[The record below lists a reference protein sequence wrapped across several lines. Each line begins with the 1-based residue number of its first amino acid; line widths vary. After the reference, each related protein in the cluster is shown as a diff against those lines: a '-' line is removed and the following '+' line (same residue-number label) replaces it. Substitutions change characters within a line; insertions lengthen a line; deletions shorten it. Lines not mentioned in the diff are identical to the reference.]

1 MLIPNWKKFELN
13 TLENLKHFETSSLKF
28 KNEGGSNSTEPDIK
42 VYKNNNFLESLEC
55 KLSPAQGGQFV
66 VLWNGS
72 EFQYSSSNV
81 NHESF
86 ETIEIIKLMNENK
99 SYYSKIF
106 NPSESSSVD
115 LCVDDTIAAQH
126 LINIYKAKK
135 SNFIISSV
143 SANSTDNIKII
154 PIEKIKNNFNII
166 GKYRI
171 KRSGSINLPIKEYS
185 IAEEKF
191 TEKYGRKIL
200 DINTINLGTTLEK
213 KECYFG
219 DNNEYFL
226 SVQNNDTYKVKK
238 LSSTFNANVI
248 FTLSLKSSTPDSIS
262 FQNLID
268 ILKNK

>member
-13 TLENLKHFETSSLKF
+13 TLDNLKKFETSSLKF
-28 KNEGGSNSTEPDIK
+28 RSEGGSNSTEPDIK
-42 VYKNNNFLESLEC
+42 VYKNNIFLESLEC

-81 NHESF
+81 NPESF
-86 ETIEIIKLMNENK
+86 ETIEIIKLMNKNK
-99 SYYSKIF
+99 LYYSKIF
-106 NPSESSSVD
+106 NPSESSSID
-115 LCVDDTIAAQH
+115 LDIDDTIVAQH

-135 SNFIISSV
+135 SNFIVSST
-143 SANSTDNIKII
+143 NLNNDIKII
-154 PIEKIKNNFNII
+154 PIEKIKDNFNII

-171 KRSGSINLPIKEYS
+171 KRSGSINLPLKDYS

-191 TEKYGRKIL
+191 TEKYGIEIF
-200 DINTINLGTTLEK
+200 DINTISFDTTLEK
-213 KECYFG
+213 KERYFG
-219 DNNEYFL
+219 DNSEYFL
-226 SVQNNDTYKVKK
+226 GIQTDGTYKVKK
-238 LSSTFNANVI
+238 LSNTFNANVI
-248 FTLSLKSSTPDSIS
+248 FTLSLKSFTPDSIS